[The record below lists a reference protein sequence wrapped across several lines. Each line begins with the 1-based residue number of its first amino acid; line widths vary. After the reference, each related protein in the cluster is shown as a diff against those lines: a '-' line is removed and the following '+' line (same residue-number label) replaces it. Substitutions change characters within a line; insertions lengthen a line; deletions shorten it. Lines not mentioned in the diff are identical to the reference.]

1 MRKFFFLLVLLS
13 LAALACGQYTATATP
28 AAEKSTA
35 IPATATTTPVAAQ
48 KAGVTATLTATPAC
62 AVVMALKSLNLRVS
76 ASEDSEADPQGLNR
90 GDELEILRRVPGWLY
105 VQVDDGRRGYVR
117 AAYVVECEK

>member
-1 MRKFFFLLVLLS
+1 MKQFFSLLALLS

-28 AAEKSTA
+28 AAVESTQ
-35 IPATATTTPVAAQ
+35 IPATATTTPKPAQ
-48 KAGVTATLTATPAC
+48 KQGVTATYTATPPC

-76 ASEDSEADPQGLNR
+76 ASEDSEADPQGLRR